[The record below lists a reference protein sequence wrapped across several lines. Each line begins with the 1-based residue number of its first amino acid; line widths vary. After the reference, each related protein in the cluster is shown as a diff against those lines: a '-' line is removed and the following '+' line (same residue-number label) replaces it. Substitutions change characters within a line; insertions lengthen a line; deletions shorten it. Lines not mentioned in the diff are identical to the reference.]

1 MIINGYPFALK
12 VLWFREILAA
22 WPFSVVLVVKNPS
35 DNAGDLRD
43 ATSIPGSGRSPEE
56 GQCNPFQY
64 SCWRIPWT
72 EGRGGLQS
80 IRSQSWTRLK

>member
-22 WPFSVVLVVKNPS
+22 WPFSVALVVKNPS

-43 ATSIPGSGRSPEE
+43 STSIPGSGSPGE
-56 GQCNPFQY
+56 G
-64 SCWRIPWT
+64 
-72 EGRGGLQS
+72 
-80 IRSQSWTRLK
+80 

>member
-22 WPFSVVLVVKNPS
+22 WPFSVALVVKNPS

-43 ATSIPGSGRSPEE
+43 STSIPGSGSPGE
-56 GQCNPFQY
+56 GQGNPFQY
-64 SCWRIPWT
+64 SCWRIPQT
-72 EGRGGLQS
+72 EGPGGLQS
-80 IRSQSWTRLK
+80 MGLQSWTRLK

>member
-1 MIINGYPFALK
+1 MIINGYPFALI

-43 ATSIPGSGRSPEE
+43 ATLIPGSGRSPEE
-56 GQCNPFQY
+56 GQ
-64 SCWRIPWT
+64 
-72 EGRGGLQS
+72 
-80 IRSQSWTRLK
+80 